1 MSLVVYVKKVA
12 QDVKVRTRYEDIRDA
27 EKWRVD
33 SADEI
38 HVTIFLHSGICH
50 ILRSLLGLDIC
61 YSLL

>member
-33 SADEI
+33 SAEEI

-50 ILRSLLGLDIC
+50 FLRVFWA
-61 YSLL
+61 